1 MGEHSYSRPDE
12 GMPIAEGRPDT
23 ADRAVAKRFGAAS
36 RDKYDKGGW
45 APLEVRGNVPYKEKG
60 PATPATPVIDPGL
73 CAGSGNC
80 VDVCPTGVVSLTDA
94 GRAVSDAAGCIKCC
108 ACLKFCPVGAR
119 RFDTPYTEKLFCN
132 FSVRREPELFL

>member
-1 MGEHSYSRPDE
+1 MRQGFLPLSAGAFVGEHSYSRPDE

-60 PATPATPVIDPGL
+60 PATPATPVTDPGL
-73 CAGSGNC
+73 CAGSAIASTFALRAW
-80 VDVCPTGVVSLTDA
+80 CP
-94 GRAVSDAAGCIKCC
+94 
-108 ACLKFCPVGAR
+108 
-119 RFDTPYTEKLFCN
+119 
-132 FSVRREPELFL
+132 